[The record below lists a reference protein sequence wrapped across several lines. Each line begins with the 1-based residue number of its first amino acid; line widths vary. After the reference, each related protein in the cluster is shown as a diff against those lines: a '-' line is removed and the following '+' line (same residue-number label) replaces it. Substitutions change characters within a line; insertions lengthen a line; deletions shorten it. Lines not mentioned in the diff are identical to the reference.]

1 MTRTCRIS
9 LAALLAA
16 PLFLTAG
23 ARAATVTGSYA
34 GLIAEDSGLGLLGQT
49 LRVDFSYDDSVAGSA
64 IGAAFFYQDFL
75 ESLVV
80 SIGGNSWTFDGVDGF
95 DSLFLNDDDVITF
108 AVGVED
114 RLSLSAD
121 VFNGP
126 DLGTGT
132 VNPASYSFS
141 LFLSDNVPFGS
152 PDGLGADDV
161 LPASAPVP
169 ELFSLDLGSA
179 NRMSFSWVVGDP
191 EMGGDFF
198 LIATDSVTT
207 VPEPTA
213 VSLLGTGLLAL
224 QVLKRRRLGQ
234 PA

>member
-16 PLFLTAG
+16 TLFLTAG

-34 GLIAEDSGLGLLGQT
+34 GLITEDSGLGLLGQT

-64 IGAAFFYQDFL
+64 SGAAFLYQDFL

-80 SIGGNSWTFDGVDGF
+80 RIGGNSWTFDGVDGF
-95 DSLFLNDDDVITF
+95 ESLFLNNDDVITF
-108 AVGVED
+108 ANGVED
-114 RLSLSAD
+114 RVSLSAD
-121 VFNGP
+121 FFNGP

-141 LFLSDNVPFGS
+141 LVLSDNVPFGS

-169 ELFSLDLGSA
+169 ELFSLSPGESA
-179 NRMSFSWVVGDP
+179 NNMTFRWFVGNP
-191 EMGGDFF
+191 ELGGDFF
-198 LIATDSVTT
+198 RIATNSVTT

-213 VSLLGTGLLAL
+213 IWLLGTGLLAL
-224 QVLKRRRLGQ
+224 QVLKRRRLG
-234 PA
+234 

>member
-16 PLFLTAG
+16 TLFLTAG

-34 GLIAEDSGLGLLGQT
+34 GLITEDSGLGLLGQT

-64 IGAAFFYQDFL
+64 SGAAFLYQDFL

-80 SIGGNSWTFDGVDGF
+80 RIGGNSWTFDGVDGF
-95 DSLFLNDDDVITF
+95 ESLFLNNDDVITF
-108 AVGVED
+108 ANGVED
-114 RLSLSAD
+114 RVSLSAD
-121 VFNGP
+121 FFNGP

-141 LFLSDNVPFGS
+141 LVLSDNVPFGS

-169 ELFSLDLGSA
+169 ELFSLSPGESANNMTFRWFVGNPELGS
-179 NRMSFSWVVGDP
+179 
-191 EMGGDFF
+191 DFF
-198 LIATDSVTT
+198 RIATNSVTT

-213 VSLLGTGLLAL
+213 IWLLGTGLLAL
-224 QVLKRRRLGQ
+224 QVLKRRRLG
-234 PA
+234 